1 MVIGGGLAG
10 LSAAC
15 ALAERGITVT
25 LIERRS
31 YLGGRA
37 FSFIDPQ
44 TGMELDNGQHIF
56 LRCCSEYI
64 DFLKKIGAFGQ
75 TTLQEKL
82 HVTVADRT
90 GKRGVLASARFLPAP
105 LDVLPSLLLYR
116 HLGLMG
122 RLRVIRG
129 MMSIRRTNR
138 EHERERLESMSFR
151 DWLLQHGQNDRTITA
166 LWELITL
173 PILNDTIDAA
183 SAYMGIMAFQDSLLA
198 GKGMA
203 DLGYSRV
210 GLSTLVSEG
219 ARGYI
224 ESRGGRLL
232 MGRRVSDL
240 HVLEGGV
247 AGVRLGEEIIDADA
261 VISAVPWDGL
271 ERLLTFR
278 QAQGEQGASED
289 EREEALPT
297 AVSPPQ
303 LEWAPIVGLHIG
315 YDRPVMDEPF
325 LTVVDSPIQ
334 WVFNRSLMQNSADV
348 NSRMLVS
355 ISAAWR
361 EAGMTEDELRDLAES
376 ELRAALPE
384 TRDASMTFFRV
395 VKQPQATFRCLPG
408 VQEQRP
414 SQSTSVPGL
423 FLAGDWTQTGWPAT
437 MESAVRSG
445 NLAAAAVSSSLP

>member
-25 LIERRS
+25 LIERRN

-44 TGMELDNGQHIF
+44 TGMELDNGQHVF
-56 LRCCSEYI
+56 LRCCTEYI
-64 DFLKKIGAFGQ
+64 DFLNKIEAFAQ
-75 TTLQEKL
+75 TTLQQRL
-82 HVTVADRT
+82 HVTVSDRD
-90 GKRGVLASARFLPAP
+90 GRRASLSSTRFLPAP

-116 HLGLMG
+116 HLGPMD
-122 RLRVIRG
+122 RLRVVRG

-138 EHERERLESMSFR
+138 ERDHERLESMSFR
-151 DWLLQHGQNDRTITA
+151 DWLLQHGQNDRTIAA

-173 PILNDTIDAA
+173 PILNDTIDAT

-210 GLSTLVSEG
+210 GLSTLVSDG
-219 ARGYI
+219 ARRYI
-224 ESRGGRLL
+224 ESRGGRLI

-240 HVLEGGV
+240 QIENGRVTGV
-247 AGVRLGEEIIDADA
+247 KVGEETIDADA

-271 ERLLTFR
+271 ERLVI
-278 QAQGEQGASED
+278 SED
-289 EREEALPT
+289 TDTPLT
-297 AVSPPQ
+297 DVTPPQ

-325 LTVVDSPIQ
+325 LTVLDSPIQ
-334 WVFNRSLMQNSADV
+334 WIFNRSLMQESADEH
-348 NSRMLVS
+348 SRVLVS

-361 EAGMTEDELRDLAES
+361 EAGMTEDELRDMAEA
-376 ELRAALPE
+376 ELRAVLPD
-384 TRDASMTFFRV
+384 TTTSSMTYFRV

-408 VQEQRP
+408 TQDQRP
-414 SQSTSVPGL
+414 PQSTTIPGL

-445 NLAAAAVSSSLP
+445 NLAAGAVAASFK

>member
-25 LIERRS
+25 LIERRN

-37 FSFIDPQ
+37 FSFVDPQ
-44 TGMELDNGQHIF
+44 TGMELDNGQHVF
-56 LRCCSEYI
+56 LRCCTEYI
-64 DFLKKIGAFGQ
+64 DLLKKIGAFGQ
-75 TTLQEKL
+75 TTLQQQL
-82 HVTVADRT
+82 RVTVADRA
-90 GKRGVLASARFLPAP
+90 GNRGVLWSTRFLPAP
-105 LDVLPSLLLYR
+105 LDLLPSLLLYR
-116 HLGLMG
+116 HLGLMD
-122 RLRVIRG
+122 RLRIVRG
-129 MMSIRRTNR
+129 MMSIRGTNR
-138 EHERERLESMSFR
+138 EREHARLESMSFR
-151 DWLLQHGQNDRTITA
+151 DWLLEHGQNEKTIAA

-183 SAYMGIMAFQDSLLA
+183 SANMGIMAFQDSLLA

-210 GLSTLVSEG
+210 GLSTLVSDG
-219 ARGYI
+219 VRGYI

-232 MGRRVSDL
+232 MGRRVSGLCITDGR
-240 HVLEGGV
+240 VT
-247 AGVRLGEEIIDADA
+247 GVRVGEETIDADA

-271 ERLLTFR
+271 ERLLT
-278 QAQGEQGASED
+278 SED
-289 EREEALPT
+289 ADTPLT
-297 AVSPPQ
+297 SVNPPQ

-325 LTVVDSPIQ
+325 LTALDSPIQ
-334 WVFNRSLMQNSADV
+334 WIFNRSLMQGAADV
-348 NSRMLVS
+348 NSRVSVS

-361 EAGMTEDELRDLAES
+361 EAGMTEGELRDMAEA
-376 ELRAALPE
+376 ELRAVLPE
-384 TRDASMTFFRV
+384 TRNASMTYFRV

-408 VQEQRP
+408 IQDRRP
-414 SQSTSVPGL
+414 TQTTAVPGL

-445 NLAAAAVSSSLP
+445 NLAAAAASSSLP

>member
-15 ALAERGITVT
+15 ALAERGIAVT
-25 LIERRS
+25 LIERRN

-37 FSFIDPQ
+37 FSFIDPH
-44 TGMELDNGQHIF
+44 TGMELDNGQHVF
-56 LRCCSEYI
+56 LRCCIEYI
-64 DFLKKIGAFGQ
+64 DFLRKIGAFEQ
-75 TTLQEKL
+75 TTLQEQL
-82 HVTVADRT
+82 RVTVADRS
-90 GKRGVLASARFLPAP
+90 GKRGVLSSTRFLPAP

-116 HLGLMG
+116 HLGLMD
-122 RLRVIRG
+122 RLRIVRG

-138 EHERERLESMSFR
+138 ERERERLESMSFR

-219 ARGYI
+219 ARHFI
-224 ESRGGRLL
+224 ESRGGRLI

-240 HVLEGGV
+240 LVKDGRVTGV
-247 AGVRLGEEIIDADA
+247 TVGEETIDADA

-271 ERLLTFR
+271 ERLL
-278 QAQGEQGASED
+278 ASEETD
-289 EREEALPT
+289 AHLAEVRA
-297 AVSPPQ
+297 PQ
-303 LEWAPIVGLHIG
+303 LEWAPIVGLHIA
-315 YDRPVMDEPF
+315 YDRPVMNEPF

-334 WVFNRSLMQNSADV
+334 WVFNRSLMQESADV
-348 NSRMLVS
+348 NSRLLVS
-355 ISAAWR
+355 ISAAWQ
-361 EAGMTEDELRDLAES
+361 EAGMTEDELRDLAEA
-376 ELRAALPE
+376 ELRAVFPE
-384 TRDASMTFFRV
+384 TRNASMTLFRV

-408 VQEQRP
+408 IQEQRLG
-414 SQSTSVPGL
+414 QSTNVPGL

-445 NLAAAAVSSSLP
+445 NLAAKAVESSLS

>member
-25 LIERRS
+25 LIERRN

-37 FSFIDPQ
+37 FSFIDPR
-44 TGMELDNGQHIF
+44 TGMELDNGQHVF
-56 LRCCSEYI
+56 LRCCTEYI
-64 DFLKKIGAFGQ
+64 DFLNKIEVFAQ
-75 TTLQEKL
+75 TTLQQRL
-82 HVTVADRT
+82 HVTVADRD
-90 GKRGVLASARFLPAP
+90 GKRGVLSSTRFLPAP

-116 HLGLMG
+116 HLGPMD

-138 EHERERLESMSFR
+138 ERERERLESMSFR
-151 DWLLQHGQNDRTITA
+151 DWLLQHGQNDRTIVA

-173 PILNDTIDAA
+173 PILNDTIDDA

-210 GLSTLVSEG
+210 GLSTLVSDG
-219 ARGYI
+219 ARRYI
-224 ESRGGRLL
+224 ESRGGRLI
-232 MGRRVSDL
+232 MGHRVSDL
-240 HVLEGGV
+240 RLDNGRVTGV
-247 AGVRLGEEIIDADA
+247 KVGEETIDADA

-271 ERLLTFR
+271 ERLVI
-278 QAQGEQGASED
+278 SED
-289 EREEALPT
+289 ADTHLSS
-297 AVSPPQ
+297 VNPPQ

-325 LTVVDSPIQ
+325 LTVLDSPIQ
-334 WVFNRSLMQNSADV
+334 WIFNRSLMQESADA
-348 NSRMLVS
+348 NSRVLVS

-361 EAGMTEDELRDLAES
+361 EAGMTEDELRDMAEA
-376 ELRAALPE
+376 ELRAVLPD
-384 TRDASMTFFRV
+384 TTTSSMTYFRV

-408 VQEQRP
+408 TQDQRP
-414 SQSTSVPGL
+414 PQSTTIPGL

-445 NLAAAAVSSSLP
+445 NLAATAVAASLN

>member
-15 ALAERGITVT
+15 ALAERGIAVT
-25 LIERRS
+25 LVERRN

-37 FSFIDPQ
+37 FSFIDPH
-44 TGMELDNGQHIF
+44 TGMELDNGQHVF
-56 LRCCSEYI
+56 LRCCTEYI
-64 DFLKKIGAFGQ
+64 DFLKKIGAFEQ
-75 TTLQEKL
+75 TTLHERL
-82 HVTVADRT
+82 RVTVADRT
-90 GKRGVLASARFLPAP
+90 GKRGILSSTRFLPAP

-116 HLGLMG
+116 HLGL
-122 RLRVIRG
+122 RDRTRVVRG
-129 MMSIRRTNR
+129 MMSIRRTDR
-138 EHERERLESMSFR
+138 ERERERLESVSFR
-151 DWLLQHGQNDRTITA
+151 DWLLQHGQNDRTIAA

-219 ARGYI
+219 ARRYI
-224 ESRGGRLL
+224 ESRGGRLI
-232 MGRRVSDL
+232 MGRRVSGV
-240 HVLEGGV
+240 HVTEGRVTGV
-247 AGVRLGEEIIDADA
+247 VVGEETIAADA
-261 VISAVPWDGL
+261 VISALPWDGL
-271 ERLLTFR
+271 ERLLANENPDT
-278 QAQGEQGASED
+278 
-289 EREEALPT
+289 ALA

-334 WVFNRSLMQNSADV
+334 WVFNRSLMQESADA
-348 NSRMLVS
+348 NSRLLVS

-361 EAGMTEDELRDLAES
+361 EAGMAEDELREMAEV
-376 ELRAALPE
+376 ELRGALPE
-384 TRDASMTFFRV
+384 TCDASMTYFRV

-408 VQEQRP
+408 IQEQRP
-414 SQSTSVPGL
+414 PQSTDVPGL

-445 NLAAAAVSSSLP
+445 NLAAAAAFSSLP

>member
-15 ALAERGITVT
+15 ALAERGIAVT
-25 LIERRS
+25 LIERRN

-37 FSFIDPQ
+37 FSFVDPQ
-44 TGMELDNGQHIF
+44 TGMELDNGQHVF
-56 LRCCSEYI
+56 LRCCAEYI
-64 DFLKKIGAFGQ
+64 GFLKTIGAFTQ
-75 TTLQEKL
+75 TTLQDRL
-82 HVTVADRT
+82 RVTIANKS
-90 GKRGVLASARFLPAP
+90 GKQSVLSSTRFLPAP
-105 LDVLPSLLLYR
+105 LDLLPSLLLYR
-116 HLGLMG
+116 HLGLKD
-122 RLRVIRG
+122 RLQIVRG
-129 MMSIRRTNR
+129 MMSIRRANR
-138 EHERERLESMSFR
+138 ERERERLESMSFR
-151 DWLLQHGQNDRTITA
+151 DWLLQHGQNDRTIAA

-210 GLSTLVSEG
+210 GLSTLVSDG
-219 ARGYI
+219 ARRYI
-224 ESRGGRLL
+224 ESRGGKLI

-240 HVLEGGV
+240 QVQEGRV
-247 AGVRLGEEIIDADA
+247 TGVRVGDETINADA

-271 ERLLTFR
+271 ERLL
-278 QAQGEQGASED
+278 AGEDADTPLS
-289 EREEALPT
+289 AI
-297 AVSPPQ
+297 SPPQ

-315 YDRPVMDEPF
+315 YDRPVSDQSF
-325 LTVVDSPIQ
+325 LTVLDSPIQ
-334 WVFNRSLMQNSADV
+334 WIFNRSLMQESADA
-348 NSRMLVS
+348 NSRLLVS

-361 EAGMTEDELRDLAES
+361 EASMTEEELRDLAEA
-376 ELRAALPE
+376 ELRAVLPE

-395 VKQPQATFRCLPG
+395 IKQPQATFRCLPG
-408 VQEQRP
+408 VQDQRP
-414 SQSTSVPGL
+414 PQSTTAPGF

-445 NLAAAAVSSSLP
+445 NLAAAAAASSLS

>member
-15 ALAERGITVT
+15 ALAERGIAVT
-25 LIERRS
+25 LIERRN

-37 FSFIDPQ
+37 FSFVDPH
-44 TGMELDNGQHIF
+44 TGMELDNGQHVF
-56 LRCCSEYI
+56 LRCCTEYI
-64 DFLKKIGAFGQ
+64 DFLKRIEAFGQ
-75 TTLQEKL
+75 TTLQEQL
-82 HVTVADRT
+82 HVTVADRS
-90 GKRGVLASARFLPAP
+90 GKRGILSSTRFLPAP

-116 HLGLMG
+116 HLGLMD
-122 RLRVIRG
+122 RIRIVRG
-129 MMSIRRTNR
+129 MLSIRRTNR
-138 EHERERLESMSFR
+138 ERERERLESMSFR
-151 DWLLQHGQNDRTITA
+151 DWLLQHGQNDGTIAA

-219 ARGYI
+219 ARHYI
-224 ESRGGRLL
+224 ESRDGRLI
-232 MGRRVSDL
+232 MGRRVSNL
-240 HVLEGGV
+240 QMREGRV
-247 AGVRLGEEIIDADA
+247 TGVRIGEETITADA
-261 VISAVPWDGL
+261 VISALPWDGL
-271 ERLLTFR
+271 ERLL
-278 QAQGEQGASED
+278 ASED
-289 EREEALPT
+289 ADTPLST
-297 AVSPPQ
+297 ISPPQ

-315 YDRPVMDEPF
+315 YDRSVMDESF

-334 WVFNRSLMQNSADV
+334 WIFNRSLMQESADA
-348 NSRMLVS
+348 NSRLLVS

-361 EAGMTEDELRDLAES
+361 EAGMTEEELREMAEA
-376 ELRAALPE
+376 ELRPVLPD
-384 TRDASMTFFRV
+384 TRNASMTYFRV

-408 VQEQRP
+408 IQDQRP
-414 SQSTSVPGL
+414 AQTTNVPGL

-445 NLAAAAVSSSLP
+445 NLAAAAASSSLA

>member
-10 LSAAC
+10 LAAAC
-15 ALAERGITVT
+15 SLAERGVTVT
-25 LIERRS
+25 LIERRN

-37 FSFIDPQ
+37 FSYIDPH
-44 TGMELDNGQHIF
+44 TGMELDNGQHVF
-56 LRCCSEYI
+56 LRCCTEYI

-75 TTLQEKL
+75 TMLQERL
-82 HVTVADRT
+82 RVTVADRS
-90 GKRGVLASARFLPAP
+90 GKQGTLSSTRFLPAP
-105 LDVLPSLLLYR
+105 LDVLPSLVLYR
-116 HLGLMG
+116 HLGLLD
-122 RLRVIRG
+122 RLRIVRG
-129 MMSIRRTNR
+129 MMSIRRTDRER
-138 EHERERLESMSFR
+138 EHEGLESISFR
-151 DWLLQHGQNDRTITA
+151 DWLLQHGQNDRTIST

-173 PILNDTIDAA
+173 PILNDTIDAV

-219 ARGYI
+219 ARQYI
-224 ESRGGRLL
+224 ETRGGRLI
-232 MGRRVSDL
+232 MGRRVSSLQIHD
-240 HVLEGGV
+240 GRV
-247 AGVRLGEEIIDADA
+247 AGVTLGEETISADA
-261 VISAVPWDGL
+261 VISALPWDGL
-271 ERLLTFR
+271 ERLLT
-278 QAQGEQGASED
+278 SED
-289 EREEALPT
+289 AGTPLS

-315 YDRPVMDEPF
+315 YDRPVMNEPF

-334 WVFNRSLMQNSADV
+334 WVFNRSLMQESADTD
-348 NSRMLVS
+348 SRLLVS
-355 ISAAWR
+355 ISAAWQ
-361 EAGMTEDELRDLAES
+361 EAGMTEDELRGMAEA
-376 ELRAALPE
+376 ELRPVLPE

-408 VQEQRP
+408 IQDRRP
-414 SQSTSVPGL
+414 AQSTTVPGL

-445 NLAAAAVSSSLP
+445 NLAATAAYSSLA

>member
-25 LIERRS
+25 LIERRN

-44 TGMELDNGQHIF
+44 TGMELDNGQHVF
-56 LRCCSEYI
+56 LRCCTEYI
-64 DFLKKIGAFGQ
+64 DFLQKIGAFGQ
-75 TTLQEKL
+75 TTLQDRL
-82 HVTVADRT
+82 QVTVADRS
-90 GKRGVLASARFLPAP
+90 GKQGVLTSTRLLPAP

-116 HLGLMG
+116 HLGLMD

-138 EHERERLESMSFR
+138 ERERERLESISFR
-151 DWLLQHGQNDRTITA
+151 DWLLNHRQNDRTIAA

-173 PILNDTIDAA
+173 PILNDTIDAV

-210 GLSTLVSEG
+210 GLSTLVSDG
-219 ARGYI
+219 ARKYI
-224 ESRGGRLL
+224 ESRGGRLI

-240 HVLEGGV
+240 QIENGRVT
-247 AGVRLGEEIIDADA
+247 RIRIGEETIDADA

-271 ERLLTFR
+271 ERLLI
-278 QAQGEQGASED
+278 SED
-289 EREEALPT
+289 TDTPLAEI
-297 AVSPPQ
+297 SPPQ

-325 LTVVDSPIQ
+325 LTVLDSPVQ
-334 WVFNRSLMQNSADV
+334 WIFNRSLMQESADA
-348 NSRMLVS
+348 NSRLLVS

-361 EAGMTEDELRDLAES
+361 EAGMTEDELRDLAEA
-376 ELRAALPE
+376 ELRAVLPE
-384 TRDASMTFFRV
+384 TASSSMTYFRV

-408 VQEQRP
+408 MQDHRP
-414 SQSTSVPGL
+414 AQSTAVPGL

-445 NLAAAAVSSSLP
+445 NLAAAAIMESL

>member
-15 ALAERGITVT
+15 ALAGRGITVT
-25 LIERRS
+25 LIERRN

-37 FSFIDPQ
+37 FSFIDPR
-44 TGMELDNGQHIF
+44 TGMELDNGQHVF
-56 LRCCSEYI
+56 LRCCTEYI
-64 DFLKKIGAFGQ
+64 DFLNKIEAFAQ
-75 TTLQEKL
+75 TTLQQRL
-82 HVTVADRT
+82 HVTVADRD
-90 GKRGVLASARFLPAP
+90 GKRGALSSTPFLPAP

-116 HLGLMG
+116 HLRPMD

-129 MMSIRRTNR
+129 MISIRRTNR
-138 EHERERLESMSFR
+138 ERERDRLESMSFR
-151 DWLLQHGQNDRTITA
+151 DWLLQHGQNDRTIAA

-210 GLSTLVSEG
+210 GLSTLVSDG
-219 ARGYI
+219 ARRFI
-224 ESRGGRLL
+224 ESRGGRLI

-240 HVLEGGV
+240 RLDNGRVTGV
-247 AGVRLGEEIIDADA
+247 KVGEETIDADA

-271 ERLLTFR
+271 ERLVI
-278 QAQGEQGASED
+278 SED
-289 EREEALPT
+289 ADTPL
-297 AVSPPQ
+297 SSINPPQ

-315 YDRPVMDEPF
+315 YDSPVMDEPF

-334 WVFNRSLMQNSADV
+334 WIFNRSLMQESADA
-348 NSRMLVS
+348 NSRVLVS
-355 ISAAWR
+355 ISAAWC
-361 EAGMTEDELRDLAES
+361 EAGMTEDELRDMAEA
-376 ELRAALPE
+376 ELRAVLPE
-384 TRDASMTFFRV
+384 TASSSMAYFRV

-408 VQEQRP
+408 THDQRP
-414 SQSTSVPGL
+414 PQSTTIPGL

-445 NLAAAAVSSSLP
+445 NLASAAAMESL

>member
-15 ALAERGITVT
+15 ALAERGVTVT
-25 LIERRS
+25 LIERRN

-37 FSFIDPQ
+37 FSFIDPH
-44 TGMELDNGQHIF
+44 TGMELDNGQHVF
-56 LRCCSEYI
+56 LRCCTEYI
-64 DFLKKIGAFGQ
+64 DFLKRIGAFSQ
-75 TTLQEKL
+75 TTLQERLRVPVANRAGKL
-82 HVTVADRT
+82 
-90 GKRGVLASARFLPAP
+90 GVLSSTRFLPAP
-105 LDVLPSLLLYR
+105 LDLLPSLLRYP
-116 HLGLMG
+116 HLGFRD
-122 RLRVIRG
+122 RLRIIRG

-138 EHERERLESMSFR
+138 EHERERLESMSFH
-151 DWLLQHGQNDRTITA
+151 DWLLQNGQNDRTIVA

-183 SAYMGIMAFQDSLLA
+183 SANMGVMAFQDSLLA

-210 GLSTLVSEG
+210 GLSTLVSDG
-219 ARGYI
+219 ARHYI
-224 ESRGGRLL
+224 ESRGGKLI

-240 HVLEGGV
+240 HVTEGRV
-247 AGVRLGEEIIDADA
+247 TGVRVGEETIDADA

-271 ERLLTFR
+271 ERLLT
-278 QAQGEQGASED
+278 SED
-289 EREEALPT
+289 TDASLS

-315 YDRPVMDEPF
+315 YDRPVMNDPF

-334 WVFNRSLMQNSADV
+334 WIFNRSLMQESADAD
-348 NSRMLVS
+348 SRLLVS

-361 EAGMTEDELRDLAES
+361 EAGMTEEELRDLAEA
-376 ELRAALPE
+376 ELRAVLPE
-384 TRDASMTFFRV
+384 TRNASMTFFRV

-408 VQEQRP
+408 IQEQRP
-414 SQSTSVPGL
+414 SQSTNVLGL

-445 NLAAAAVSSSLP
+445 NLAAATAASSLS

>member
-15 ALAERGITVT
+15 ALAERGIAVT
-25 LIERRS
+25 LIERRN

-37 FSFIDPQ
+37 FSFIDPH
-44 TGMELDNGQHIF
+44 TGMELDNGQHVF
-56 LRCCSEYI
+56 LRCCTEYI
-64 DFLKKIGAFGQ
+64 DFLKKIRAFGQ
-75 TTLQEKL
+75 TTLQERL
-82 HVTVADRT
+82 HVTVADRA
-90 GKRGVLASARFLPAP
+90 GKRGVLSSTRFFPAP

-116 HLGLMG
+116 HLGLMD
-122 RLRVIRG
+122 RLRVVRG
-129 MMSIRRTNR
+129 MLSIRRTNR
-138 EHERERLESMSFR
+138 ERERERLESMSFR
-151 DWLLQHGQNDRTITA
+151 DWLLQHGQNDRTIAA

-173 PILNDTIDAA
+173 PILNDTIDDA

-219 ARGYI
+219 ARQYI
-224 ESRGGRLL
+224 ESRGGSLI

-240 HVLEGGV
+240 HVTEGRV
-247 AGVRLGEEIIDADA
+247 TGVRVGEETIDADA
-261 VISAVPWDGL
+261 VISALPWDGL
-271 ERLLTFR
+271 ERLLD
-278 QAQGEQGASED
+278 GED
-289 EREEALPT
+289 KDTALS

-334 WVFNRSLMQNSADV
+334 WIFNRSLMQESADAD
-348 NSRMLVS
+348 SRLLVS

-361 EAGMTEDELRDLAES
+361 EAGMTEEELREMAEA
-376 ELRAALPE
+376 ELRPVLPE
-384 TRDASMTFFRV
+384 TRNASMTYFRV
-395 VKQPQATFRCLPG
+395 VKQTQATFRCLPG
-408 VQEQRP
+408 IQEQRP
-414 SQSTSVPGL
+414 GQSTNVPGL

-445 NLAAAAVSSSLP
+445 NLAAKAAASSLS

>member
-15 ALAERGITVT
+15 ALAERGIAVT
-25 LIERRS
+25 LIERRN

-37 FSFIDPQ
+37 FSFVDPQ
-44 TGMELDNGQHIF
+44 TGTELDNGQHVF
-56 LRCCSEYI
+56 LRCCTEYI
-64 DFLKKIGAFGQ
+64 DFLKKIGAFAQ
-75 TTLQEKL
+75 TTLQQRL
-82 HVTVADRT
+82 HVTVADRE
-90 GKRGVLASARFLPAP
+90 GKRGVLSSTRFLPAP
-105 LDVLPSLLLYR
+105 LDLLPSLLLYR
-116 HLGLMG
+116 HLGPMD
-122 RLRVIRG
+122 RLRIVRG
-129 MMSIRRTNR
+129 MMSIRSANR
-138 EHERERLESMSFR
+138 ERERERLESMSFR
-151 DWLLQHGQNDRTITA
+151 DWLLKHGQNEKTIAA

-183 SAYMGIMAFQDSLLA
+183 SAYMGVMAFQDSLLA

-210 GLSTLVSEG
+210 GLSTLVSDG
-219 ARGYI
+219 ARRYI

-232 MGRRVSDL
+232 MGRRVNDIE
-240 HVLEGGV
+240 VTNGRV
-247 AGVRLGEEIIDADA
+247 TGVRVGEETINADA

-271 ERLLTFR
+271 DRLLT
-278 QAQGEQGASED
+278 GEDADTSLASV
-289 EREEALPT
+289 T
-297 AVSPPQ
+297 PPP

-315 YDRPVMDEPF
+315 YDHPVMDQPF
-325 LTVVDSPIQ
+325 LTVLDSPIQ
-334 WVFNRSLMQNSADV
+334 WIFNRSLMQESADSS
-348 NSRMLVS
+348 SRLLVS

-361 EAGMTEDELRDLAES
+361 EAGMSEEELRDLAEA
-376 ELRAALPE
+376 ELRPVLPE

-408 VQEQRP
+408 IQERRP
-414 SQSTSVPGL
+414 TQTTAVPGL

-445 NLAAAAVSSSLP
+445 NLAAAAAASTLPS

>member
-1 MVIGGGLAG
+1 MIGGGLAG

-15 ALAERGITVT
+15 ALAERGIAVT
-25 LIERRS
+25 LVERRN

-37 FSFIDPQ
+37 FSFLDPQ
-44 TGMELDNGQHIF
+44 TGMELDNGQHVF
-56 LRCCSEYI
+56 LRCCTEYI
-64 DFLKKIGAFGQ
+64 DFLTKIGALGQ
-75 TTLQEKL
+75 TTLQRRL
-82 HVTVADRT
+82 RVTVADRD
-90 GKRGVLASARFLPAP
+90 GNRGVLSSSRLLPAP
-105 LDVLPSLLLYR
+105 LDLLPSLLRYR
-116 HLGLMG
+116 HLGLTD

-129 MMSIRRTNR
+129 MLSIRRTNR
-138 EHERERLESMSFR
+138 ERERERLESMSFR
-151 DWLLQHGQNDRTITA
+151 DWLMRRGQNDRTIAA

-219 ARGYI
+219 ARRYV
-224 ESRGGRLL
+224 ESRGGRLI
-232 MGRRVSDL
+232 MGRRVSGLNIADGR
-240 HVLEGGV
+240 VT
-247 AGVRLGEEIIDADA
+247 GVRLGDETIDADA
-261 VISAVPWDGL
+261 VISAVPWDGV
-271 ERLLTFR
+271 ERLLAR
-278 QAQGEQGASED
+278 ED
-289 EREEALPT
+289 ADSTLPD
-297 AVSPPQ
+297 VKLPQ

-325 LTVVDSPIQ
+325 LTVLDSPIQ
-334 WVFNRSLMQNSADV
+334 WVFNRSLMQESAGPD
-348 NSRMLVS
+348 SRLLVS
-355 ISAAWR
+355 ISAAWQ
-361 EAGMTEDELRDLAES
+361 EAGMTEEELRGLAEA

-384 TRDASMTFFRV
+384 TRGASMTYFRV

-408 VQEQRP
+408 VQGQRP
-414 SQSTSVPGL
+414 AQATAIPGL

-445 NLAAAAVSSSLP
+445 ALAARAYHGVEFSE

>member
-10 LSAAC
+10 LSAAS

-25 LIERRS
+25 LIERRN

-37 FSFIDPQ
+37 FSFVDPQ
-44 TGMELDNGQHIF
+44 TGMELDNGQHVF
-56 LRCCSEYI
+56 LRCCTEYI
-64 DFLKKIGAFGQ
+64 DFLKKIGVFPQ
-75 TTLQEKL
+75 TTLQEQL
-82 HVTVADRT
+82 RVTVADRE
-90 GKRGVLASARFLPAP
+90 GKRGVLSSARFLPAP
-105 LDVLPSLLLYR
+105 LDLLPSLLLYR
-116 HLGLMG
+116 HLGLTD
-122 RLRVIRG
+122 RLRIVRG

-138 EHERERLESMSFR
+138 ERERAQLESMSFH
-151 DWLLQHGQNDRTITA
+151 DWLLEHGQNAKTIAA

-210 GLSTLVSEG
+210 GLSTLVSDG

-240 HVLEGGV
+240 CITDGRVT
-247 AGVRLGEEIIDADA
+247 GVRIGEETIDADA

-271 ERLLTFR
+271 ERLLI
-278 QAQGEQGASED
+278 SED
-289 EREEALPT
+289 ADPSLT
-297 AVSPPQ
+297 SVNPPQ

-325 LTVVDSPIQ
+325 LTVLDSPIQ
-334 WVFNRSLMQNSADV
+334 WIFNRSLMQESADAD
-348 NSRMLVS
+348 SRVLVS

-361 EAGMTEDELRDLAES
+361 EAGMTEGELRDMAEA
-376 ELRAALPE
+376 ELRPVLPE

-408 VQEQRP
+408 MQDHRP
-414 SQSTSVPGL
+414 AQSTAVPGL
-423 FLAGDWTQTGWPAT
+423 FIAGDWTRTGWPAT

-445 NLAAAAVSSSLP
+445 NLAAAAASFLLS

>member
-15 ALAERGITVT
+15 ALAERGVAVT
-25 LIERRS
+25 LIERRN

-37 FSFIDPQ
+37 FSFVDPH
-44 TGMELDNGQHIF
+44 TGMELDNGQHVF
-56 LRCCSEYI
+56 LRCCTEYI
-64 DFLKKIGAFGQ
+64 DFLKKIGAFEQ
-75 TTLQEKL
+75 TTLQQRL
-82 HVTVADRT
+82 RVTVADRS
-90 GKRGVLASARFLPAP
+90 GKRGVLSSTQFLPAP

-116 HLGLMG
+116 HLGFMD
-122 RLRVIRG
+122 RLRVVRG
-129 MMSIRRTNR
+129 MLSIRRTNR
-138 EHERERLESMSFR
+138 ERDRERLESMSFR
-151 DWLLQHGQNDRTITA
+151 EWLLQHGQNDRTIAA

-210 GLSTLVSEG
+210 GLSTLVTEG
-219 ARGYI
+219 ARQYI
-224 ESRGGRLL
+224 ESRGGRLI

-240 HVLEGGV
+240 RVTEGRVTGV
-247 AGVRLGEEIIDADA
+247 IVGEETIEADS
-261 VISAVPWDGL
+261 VISAVPWDGF
-271 ERLLTFR
+271 ERLLD
-278 QAQGEQGASED
+278 GEDSD
-289 EREEALPT
+289 TPLS

-334 WVFNRSLMQNSADV
+334 WVFNRSLMQESADA
-348 NSRMLVS
+348 NSRLLVS
-355 ISAAWR
+355 ISAAWH
-361 EAGMTEDELRDLAES
+361 EAKMAEDELRKMAET
-376 ELRAALPE
+376 ELRPVLPE
-384 TRDASMTFFRV
+384 TSNASTTYFRV

-408 VQEQRP
+408 VQDQRP
-414 SQSTSVPGL
+414 AQSTNVPGL
-423 FLAGDWTQTGWPAT
+423 ILAGDWTQTGWPAT

-445 NLAAAAVSSSLP
+445 KLAAEALAAQSGS